1 MANLLQPLRVVGR
14 YSIYQPFASGGM
26 ATVHLAH
33 MAGSAGFSRVVAVKR
48 MKQEFVHDS
57 SFATMFQ
64 DEATLAARVLHPNVV
79 ATLDVV
85 RDQGELMI
93 VMEYV
98 RGIALRQL
106 MEGAFNGAYRIPVDI
121 ALTIIGGVLEGLH
134 AAHTVRGDDG
144 KLLGLVHRDISPP
157 NILVGRDGVPK
168 IVDFGIAKAFSKLHV
183 TATHE
188 VRGKLSYLPPERILQ
203 RPSDHRVDIFA
214 CGVVLWE
221 MLAGRKRYVG
231 ANVGE
236 VVNAILTTDPPLLHS
251 LRPDVSSEL
260 DRVLLRA
267 TAREPEARYGTAEAM
282 LADLERVGSFASKR
296 ALALWLSDVAATV
309 LGEHE
314 DLTRK
319 IRAQH
324 REVEEESGAPL
335 GFEPTFVEPL
345 PTEETRTLVL
355 KEMPL
360 RSEPEVEPATL
371 AFQSPLA
378 RFPGPVSED
387 EIATRTLKRQTA
399 AEASPVV
406 RNGPVEATIR
416 AAGAKPYWGLLL
428 VGLLAIM
435 LALVTALI
443 LRAVSG

>member
-1 MANLLQPLRVVGR
+1 MANLLRPLRVVGR

-33 MAGSAGFSRVVAVKR
+33 MTGSAGFSRVVAVKR
-48 MKQEFVHDS
+48 MKPEFAHDS

-106 MEGAFNGAYRIPVDI
+106 MEGAFNGAYRIPVDM
-121 ALTIIGGVLEGLH
+121 ALSIMGGVLEGLH

-188 VRGKLSYLPPERILQ
+188 VRGKLSYMPPERLLQ
-203 RPSDHRVDIFA
+203 RPSDHRGDIFA

-221 MLAGRKRYVG
+221 MLAARKRYVG
-231 ANVGE
+231 ANVGD
-236 VVNAILTTDPPLLHS
+236 VANAILTTDPPALHN
-251 LRPDVSSEL
+251 LRADVPSEL

-267 TAREPEARYGTAEAM
+267 TARDPEARYGTAEAM
-282 LADLERVGSFASKR
+282 LADLERLGNFASKR
-296 ALALWLSDVAATV
+296 ALSLWLGDVAATL

-324 REVEEESGAPL
+324 REFEDELSGADP
-335 GFEPTFVEPL
+335 GFESTFVEPL
-345 PTEETRTLVL
+345 APEETRTLVL

-360 RSEPEVEPATL
+360 RSAPEREPATL
-371 AFQSPLA
+371 AFQSPA
-378 RFPGPVSED
+378 RFLEPISED
-387 EIATRTLKRQTA
+387 EIATRTLRKQGAPEPHKRINEPIEPTVQV
-399 AEASPVV
+399 AS
-406 RNGPVEATIR
+406 T
-416 AAGAKPYWGLLL
+416 KPHLGLLL
-428 VGLLAIM
+428 VALLAVV

-443 LRAVSG
+443 LRAFSG